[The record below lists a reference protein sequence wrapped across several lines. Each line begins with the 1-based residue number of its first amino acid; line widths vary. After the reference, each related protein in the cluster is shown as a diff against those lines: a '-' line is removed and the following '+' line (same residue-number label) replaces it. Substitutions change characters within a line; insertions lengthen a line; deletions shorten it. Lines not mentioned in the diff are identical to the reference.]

1 MTRTVRII
9 LCALCVGMLSGC
21 SIVGT
26 WESESVEPA
35 EDAKAF
41 NIATAT
47 FNDDMTFS
55 CRATCGGS
63 GEMRESSGKYEYNMF
78 TRELELE
85 PKSGNEREYKA
96 WIEFGK
102 LKVCHEA
109 DDHKT
114 TVTMKKMEAEKEKKE

>member
-26 WESESVEPA
+26 WESEGVEPA

-63 GEMRESSGKYEYNMF
+63 GEMLFHTFWARLLDAGPAQLDALAFEASR
-78 TRELELE
+78 RELLDYRRAGAVVDITF
-85 PKSGNEREYKA
+85 PG
-96 WIEFGK
+96 
-102 LKVCHEA
+102 LLTDA
-109 DDHKT
+109 D
-114 TVTMKKMEAEKEKKE
+114 MEAIRGED